1 MKSTLDL
8 FFLCAYKWRMAAKKK
23 RPKVNKEERLGI
35 RLSPEQKEMVER
47 KARNRGL
54 SASSFLLSL
63 AIAAPEA
70 PAIS

>member
-1 MKSTLDL
+1 MKVE
-8 FFLCAYKWRMAAKKK
+8 
-23 RPKVNKEERLGI
+23 KVTKDERLAI

-63 AIAAPEA
+63 AIAASES
-70 PAIS
+70 PA